1 MVNAAHIRRRWKRYL
16 VTGVLVLVI
25 GLTLFTGFAADVG
38 VAALARMPEINSVY
52 LMSEPEQDF
61 GPASLEEAII
71 GSDVVAR
78 VRLRSVSQVVEL
90 HDYSVGE
97 TAYTRAL
104 EFNFDVLEYLK
115 GGGGEQLVVVAYDLD
130 TPFNTRAGAAL
141 LGENFLGERDTQ
153 WDDREAIVF
162 LNDNHPALP
171 SSSEPDRYWFGHLRF
186 SGKDRYTIASEQL
199 KLWLPAARSGGA
211 TGAVGTST
219 QRFLTDVPSASGGV
233 AGASG
238 ASGVS
243 PSITLSELSA
253 KMVEVERTV
262 SEGDGSDEYREC
274 VYRKYKW
281 EREVRYDTKRFEGQ
295 YYHGIENHNLQS
307 GLAADS
313 EVFIYAY
320 GYAYVDAYGTYPPS
334 GYEGMFWLE
343 GEDRESFRATYPGLV
358 STARPLPEGDYR
370 FYFNHVP
377 KEYVICDAKPEAE
390 RQRDERLIHVTA
402 PDGTLH
408 EAFFDPADIGP
419 AVGSDAGNGVLEPAS
434 FSLEGAGNVNIDR
447 VEWESGRVEVELDP
461 HSASGF
467 ANHHMDFI
475 ALDGS
480 ISLRLDFDD
489 AVGVEQDGTRALAW
503 NVCDQPWESGDLL
516 MLRMSASQSELTA
529 VTNDRPCSPPQNLA
543 ATSTHDSV
551 TLTWDAPDDP
561 AVTGHRILRRLAM
574 QETFTQVDVDGATTT
589 TYVDTSNIQPAT
601 NYIYRVHAVNDSGI
615 SDMARVAVT
624 TLAPPPENLAA
635 TSTHDSVTLTWDA
648 PADVAVSGYRVFRR
662 QPGQDTF
669 VQFDVSGATITT
681 YVDTSDVQSSTKYI
695 YRVHAVYPAGLSDV
709 ARVTVTTHIAP

>member
-1 MVNAAHIRRRWKRYL
+1 MLNAAHIRRRWKRYL
-16 VTGVLVLVI
+16 VTGILGLVI
-25 GLTLFTGFAADVG
+25 GLSLITGFAADVG

-52 LMSEPEQDF
+52 LMSEPGLDF

-78 VRLRSVSQVVEL
+78 ARLNSVSQVVEF

-115 GGGGEQLVVVAYDLD
+115 GGGGEQLVAVAYDLD

-141 LGENFLGERDTQ
+141 LGEDFLDERDTQ

-262 SEGDGSDEYREC
+262 REGDGSDEYREC

-281 EREVRYDTKRFEGQ
+281 AREVRYETKRIGKYYGGQ
-295 YYHGIENHNLQS
+295 REHDLQS

-313 EVFIYAY
+313 EVFRYAY
-320 GYAYVDAYGTYPPS
+320 GGSYLNTYGPTAPV

-343 GEDRESFRATYPGLV
+343 GEDRESFSVTYPGV
-358 STARPLPEGDYR
+358 VYTARPLPEGDYR
-370 FYFNHVP
+370 FYFNDVP

-390 RQRDERLIHVTA
+390 RQRDERLVHVTA

-408 EAFFDPADIGP
+408 EAFFDPADIGS
-419 AVGSDAGNGVLEPAS
+419 AVGSDTDNGVLEPAS
-434 FSLEGAGNVNIDR
+434 FRLEGVGKVSIDR
-447 VEWESGRVEVELDP
+447 IDWQSERVEVELDP
-461 HSASGF
+461 HSATGF
-467 ANHHMDFI
+467 GNHHIDFL
-475 ALDGS
+475 ALDGTVA
-480 ISLRLDFDD
+480 LRLDFDD
-489 AVGVEQDGTRALAW
+489 AVEVERDGTRALAW
-503 NVCDQPWESGDLL
+503 SVCDRPWDDGDLL
-516 MLRMSASQSELTA
+516 MLRMSASESDLTGA
-529 VTNDRPCSPPQNLA
+529 TNDTPCSPPQNLA
-543 ATSTHDSV
+543 ATSTHESV
-551 TLTWDAPDDP
+551 TLTWDAPDDTT
-561 AVTGHRILRRLAM
+561 VTGYRI
-574 QETFTQVDVDGATTT
+574 
-589 TYVDTSNIQPAT
+589 
-601 NYIYRVHAVNDSGI
+601 
-615 SDMARVAVT
+615 
-624 TLAPPPENLAA
+624 
-635 TSTHDSVTLTWDA
+635 
-648 PADVAVSGYRVFRR
+648 FRR
-662 QPGQDTF
+662 EPGQDTF
-669 VQFDVSGATITT
+669 VQFDVSGATTTT
-681 YVDTSDVQSSTKYI
+681 YVDTSEVQPVTKYI
-695 YRVHAVYPAGLSDV
+695 YRVHTVYPGGLSDV
-709 ARVTVTTHIAP
+709 ARIAITTLETPDG